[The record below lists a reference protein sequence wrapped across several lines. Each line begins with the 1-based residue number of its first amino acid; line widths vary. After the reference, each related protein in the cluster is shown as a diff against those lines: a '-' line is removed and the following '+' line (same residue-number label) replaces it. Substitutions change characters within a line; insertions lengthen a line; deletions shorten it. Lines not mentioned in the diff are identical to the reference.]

1 MSRRSYTK
9 NEMKITEKKGKKSI
23 KLENKNCV
31 ELGHESSFRERER
44 ERKREGKRAK
54 RADPKISVDKM

>member
-44 ERKREGKRAK
+44 EREKERGRESKESRSEDFCG
-54 RADPKISVDKM
+54 